1 MKSPRLFRSAGIVSL
16 GTLSSRILGLFREIF
31 MAMIF
36 GTELAG
42 SAFFV
47 AFTIPN
53 LFRRLFGEGALSAAF
68 IPAYVQTRDR
78 DGPEAGWRLFRNTAS
93 LLSLFLGSVTLLI
106 MLGSGYALRFALPER
121 VSATLLSMRI
131 MLPYTIWICLAAL
144 VMGVLNSHRKFAVP
158 AFTPCILNLIWLAAL
173 LLIGTRESLSLEEK
187 AMWMAWAILFAG
199 VLQFTAQ
206 LPTLFSIGYKPPENV
221 TPLGPGVRRV
231 LLRMGPAALG
241 AAVTQIN
248 VLLDR
253 VLAMWAGE
261 YGPSALAFSERLIY
275 LPLGLFATALGT
287 ILLPEMSG
295 LAHRKD
301 TEGLARTMDQSLRGL
316 LYIMIPAAIGLGV
329 LATPIVEMVYARGRF
344 DEQSVLFTARA
355 LVCYAPGLLVFSLV
369 KVLVPVFYAHGNTR
383 TPVKIALWAVSG
395 NILLNLLFML
405 ILPGGWKHAG
415 LALGTVIS
423 ETGQV
428 LALGWMLQ
436 KRYVKTPWRSVS
448 AAAARHLA
456 AALVMITVPLSLLRI
471 FPGRPLFVLLPVSIL
486 LSGCV
491 YFLMTL
497 LLRCREIREFR
508 HH

>member
-1 MKSPRLFRSAGIVSL
+1 MKPPRLFRSAGIVSL
-16 GTLSSRILGLFREIF
+16 GTLSSRILGLFREMM

-78 DGPEAGWRLFRNTAS
+78 AGPQAGWTLFRNTAS
-93 LLSLFLGSVTLLI
+93 LLTLFLGAVTLLI
-106 MLGSGYALRFALPER
+106 MLGAGFALRFPLPEKITAVLR
-121 VSATLLSMRI
+121 PMQI
-131 MLPYTIWICLAAL
+131 MLPYTLWICLAAL
-144 VMGVLNSHRKFAVP
+144 VMGVLNSHRKFAIP
-158 AFTPCILNLIWLAAL
+158 AFTPCILNLVWLAAL
-173 LLIGTRESLSLEEK
+173 LAVGFRDSLSLENK
-187 AMWMAWAILFAG
+187 AIAMAWAILFAG
-199 VLQFTAQ
+199 ILQYAAQ
-206 LPTLFSIGYKPPENV
+206 LPALFRIGYRAPAQV
-221 TPLGPGVRRV
+221 APLGPGVRRV
-231 LLRMGPAALG
+231 LVRMGPAALG

-295 LAHRKD
+295 LANRKD
-301 TEGLARTMDQSLRGL
+301 SEGLARTMDQSLRGL
-316 LYIMIPAAIGLGV
+316 LYLMIPAAVGLGI
-329 LATPIVEMVYARGRF
+329 LARPIVDMVYARGRF
-344 DEQSVLFTARA
+344 DEQSVLLTARA
-355 LVCYAPGLLVFSLV
+355 LSCYAPGLLVFSLV
-369 KVLVPVFYAHGNTR
+369 KVLVPVFYAHSNTR
-383 TPVKIALWAVSG
+383 TPVKIALWAVGG
-395 NILLNLLFML
+395 NIFLNIFF
-405 ILPGGWKHAG
+405 ILVLPEGWKHAG

-428 LALGWMLQ
+428 IALGFTLQ
-436 KRYVKTPWRSVS
+436 NRYVKTPWRSVT
-448 AAAARHLA
+448 AAAFKHLA
-456 AALVMITVPLSLLRI
+456 ASLIMISVPLTLLHC
-471 FPGRPLFVLLPVSIL
+471 FSDRPLFLVLPLAVIL
-486 LSGCV
+486 SAAV
-491 YFLMTL
+491 YVLATL
-497 LLRCREIREFR
+497 ALRCRELREFR

>member
-1 MKSPRLFRSAGIVSL
+1 MKPPRLFRSAGIVSL

-68 IPAYVQTRDR
+68 IPAYVQTRDQE
-78 DGPEAGWRLFRNTAS
+78 GQEAGWKLFRNTAS
-93 LLSLFLGSVTLLI
+93 LLTLFLGAITLLI
-106 MLGSGYALRFALPER
+106 LILTSIALRFSLPEE
-121 VSATLLSMRI
+121 VIAVLLPMRI
-131 MLPYTIWICLAAL
+131 MLPYTLWICLAAL

-158 AFTPCILNLIWLAAL
+158 AFAPCILNLVWIGAL
-173 LLIGTRESLSLEEK
+173 LGVGLRADLSLPEK
-187 AMWMAWAILFAG
+187 ALWISWAVLIAG
-199 VLQFTAQ
+199 VLQFAAQ
-206 LPTLFSIGYKPPENV
+206 LPALFALGYRPPAKI

-231 LLRMGPAALG
+231 LIRMGPAALG

-253 VLAMWAGE
+253 VLALWAGE

-301 TEGLARTMDQSLRGL
+301 TDGLAKTMDQSLRGL
-316 LYIMIPAAIGLGV
+316 LYIMIPAALGLAV
-329 LATPIVEMVYARGRF
+329 LATPLVEMVYARGRF
-344 DEQSVLFTARA
+344 DEQSVLYTARA
-355 LVCYAPGLLVFSLV
+355 LRFYAPGLLVFSLV

-383 TPVKIALWAVSG
+383 TPVKIALWAVGG
-395 NILLNLLFML
+395 NILLNIFF
-405 ILPGGWKHAG
+405 ILVLPDGWKHAG
-415 LALGTVIS
+415 LALGTVLS
-423 ETGQV
+423 ETFQV
-428 LALGWMLQ
+428 IALACILQ
-436 KRYVKTPWRSVS
+436 KSVVKTPWHSVAV
-448 AAAARHLA
+448 AAAKHAIA
-456 AALVMITVPLSLLRI
+456 CVPMILTPLLILRT
-471 FPGRPLFVLLPVSIL
+471 FPEIPLFVTLPAAIL
-486 LSGCV
+486 LAVAV
-491 YFLMTL
+491 YFTATL
-497 LLRCREIREFR
+497 ALRCRELREFR

>member
-16 GTLSSRILGLFREIF
+16 GTLGSRILGLFREIF

-78 DGPEAGWRLFRNTAS
+78 DGPEAGWKLFRNTAS
-93 LLSLFLGSVTLLI
+93 LLTLFLGAVTLLI
-106 MLGSGYALRFALPER
+106 MLAAGFALRFPLPER
-121 VSATLLSMRI
+121 VMATLLPMRI

-173 LLIGTRESLSLEEK
+173 LLIGTREDLSLEEK
-187 AMWMAWAILFAG
+187 AMWMAWAVLLAG
-199 VLQFTAQ
+199 VLQFAAQ
-206 LPTLFSIGYKPPENV
+206 LPTLFSIGYKPPEHV
-221 TPLGPGVRRV
+221 TPLGPGVQRV
-231 LLRMGPAALG
+231 LVRMGPAALG

-329 LATPIVEMVYARGRF
+329 LASPIVEMVYARGRF
-344 DEQSVLFTARA
+344 DEQSVVLTARA
-355 LVCYAPGLLVFSLV
+355 LYCYAPGLLVFSLV
-369 KVLVPVFYAHGNTR
+369 KVLVPVFYAHSNTR

-395 NILLNLLFML
+395 NILLNILFIL
-405 ILPGGWKHAG
+405 ILPKGWKHAG

-428 LALGWMLQ
+428 IALAFMLQ
-436 KRYVKTPWRSVS
+436 KQYVTPPWRSV
-448 AAAARHLA
+448 AAAAAKHLA
-456 AALVMITVPLSLLRI
+456 ASLIMISVPLTLLHV
-471 FPGRPLFVLLPVSIL
+471 FSDRPLLLVLPVAVIL
-486 LSGCV
+486 AGGV
-491 YFLMTL
+491 YFLTTL
-497 LLRCREIREFR
+497 MLRCREIREFR